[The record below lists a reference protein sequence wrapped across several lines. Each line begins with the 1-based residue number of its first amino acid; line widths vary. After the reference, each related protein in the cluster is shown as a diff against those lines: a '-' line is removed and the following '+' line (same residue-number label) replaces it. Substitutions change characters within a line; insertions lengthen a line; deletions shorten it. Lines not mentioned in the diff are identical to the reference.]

1 MKTEENFETG
11 KSYVVVSYVYKKK
24 KESGTIIIHKNNNT
38 LKVTDNRQF
47 SETMKPFLSDKIATA
62 TQITIKNDNNK
73 VIANSFEL
81 SEEFVIFFEK
91 VVQSIDIKSTDYR

>member
-1 MKTEENFETG
+1 
-11 KSYVVVSYVYKKK
+11 
-24 KESGTIIIHKNNNT
+24 
-38 LKVTDNRQF
+38 
-47 SETMKPFLSDKIATA
+47 MKPFLSDKIVTA